1 MNNRFVKNNIGL
13 LIVTGL
19 CAVVALV
26 VLVFVIIYSIDM
38 YDNIQKLSELRGKI
52 SDINTK
58 RPVPVEENK
67 QPIRDD
73 IEVYRNASRKLHKL
87 FGHPLEPA
95 VARFFEV
102 LTLKKSMWIP
112 DGIDE
117 NDDVIRRLAELSGE
131 SQAEM
136 AGRPQF
142 PSLNNADFDKC
153 LDRISAEALA
163 KKIKEL
169 AGDEDKAKVTALVP
183 DVESLNE
190 EALAKKILGSAELN
204 KKLREI
210 VPDSD
215 PETLK
220 KLREISSKFTAAKF
234 IEVFTARVLNNNE
247 SDKNFADRR
256 TRFDDFRRD
265 QFENWSAARDAFIA
279 AAENRSAEGEAKVGP
294 CIVEKLD
301 AENADDVLL
310 AALGIPRRLNGD
322 SAYLKR
328 MIDNVYGQ
336 LVKEYQVQ
344 IVGRAQGLGI
354 TSIPDAANGDAV
366 QENDYKNINP
376 DDYSFVATHL
386 DIISYMLYRIGA
398 SGVVVWDVQIRLGGA
413 AAENSE
419 GFSGGKSFKDSA
431 EQRDGFEIYHYTVEI
446 SGTMAEIR
454 DAVKRLDDCYA
465 VRRVYLVRNIA
476 LYAENNIVDSVFT
489 GVRAEARQQSAL
501 QGSRS
506 SAVGGRRRRPRSGAI
521 ISDGDDSIG
530 GGNDDPAA
538 RLEEQK
544 RLEEEYRQRQLKL
557 DPDKRD
563 GYGEPITAGGA
574 KETFRAVIDV
584 EYVVKA
590 EK

>member
-38 YDNIQKLSELRGKI
+38 YDNIQKLGELRGKI
-52 SDINTK
+52 SAINTK

-73 IEVYRNASRKLHKL
+73 IEVYRSASGKLYKL
-87 FGHPLEPA
+87 FGRPLEPA
-95 VARFFEV
+95 VGRFFEV

-117 NDDVIRRLAELSGE
+117 NDEVIKRLSELSGE
-131 SQAEM
+131 SRSEM
-136 AGRPQF
+136 AGKPQF
-142 PSLNNADFDKC
+142 PSLHNADFDKC
-153 LDRISAEALA
+153 LDQISAEALA
-163 KKIKEL
+163 KRLKEL
-169 AGDEDKAKVTALVP
+169 SGDEEKAKVTALVP

-190 EALAKKILGSAELN
+190 EALAKKIVASAELSR
-204 KKLREI
+204 KLREI

-220 KLREISSKFTAAKF
+220 KLREISAKFTVEKF
-234 IEVFTARVLNNNE
+234 IEAFNSRVLNNNE
-247 SDKNFADRR
+247 NDKNFADRR

-279 AAENRSAEGEAKVGP
+279 AAENRQTKGAAKADP

-301 AENADDVLL
+301 ADNADEVLL

-322 SAYLKR
+322 AAYLKR
-328 MIDNVYGQ
+328 MVDNISGQ
-336 LVKEYQVQ
+336 LVKEYQIQ
-344 IVGRAQGLGI
+344 LVGQALGLGI
-354 TSIPDAANGDAV
+354 ASSPDNNNADSV
-366 QENDYKNINP
+366 QDNDFKSINP
-376 DDYSFVATHL
+376 DDYPYVANHL
-386 DIISYMLYRIGA
+386 DIISYMLYRVGA
-398 SGVVVWDVQIRLGGA
+398 AGVVIWDVQIRLRGA
-413 AAENSE
+413 SENSE
-419 GFSGGKSFKDSA
+419 GFSGGKSFKDSS
-431 EQRDGFEIYHYTVEI
+431 EQRDGFDIYHYTLEI

-454 DAVKRLDDCYA
+454 DAVKRLDNCYA
-465 VRRVYLVRNIA
+465 VRRVYLVKNIA
-476 LYAENNIVDSVFT
+476 LYAENNIVDSIFT
-489 GVRAEARQQSAL
+489 GVRADKRQQAAG
-501 QGSRS
+501 QG
-506 SAVGGRRRRPRSGAI
+506 AVTTGGRRRRPRSGAVAGDV
-521 ISDGDDSIG
+521 SDTGADDS
-530 GGNDDPAA
+530 AA

-544 RLEEEYRQRQLKL
+544 RLEEEYRQRQMRL

>member
-38 YDNIQKLSELRGKI
+38 YDNIQKLGELRGKI
-52 SDINTK
+52 SAINTK

-73 IEVYRNASRKLHKL
+73 IEVYRNASQKLHKL
-87 FGHPLEPA
+87 FGRPLAPA
-95 VARFFEV
+95 VDRFFEV

-117 NDDVIRRLAELSGE
+117 NDDVIKRLAELSGE
-131 SQAEM
+131 SHSEM
-136 AGRPQF
+136 AGKPQF
-142 PSLNNADFDKC
+142 PSLHNADFDRC
-153 LDRISAEALA
+153 LEQISAEVLA
-163 KKIKEL
+163 KRIKEL
-169 AGDEDKAKVTALVP
+169 SGDEDKAKVSGLIP
-183 DVESLNE
+183 DVESLGE
-190 EALAKKILGSAELN
+190 EALAKKIAGSAELN
-204 KKLREI
+204 GKLRDI
-210 VPDSD
+210 IPDTD

-220 KLREISSKFTAAKF
+220 KLRGIPAKFTAEKF
-234 IEVFTARVLNNNE
+234 VEAFNSRVLNNNE
-247 SDKNFADRR
+247 NDKNFADRR

-279 AAENRSAEGEAKVGP
+279 AAENRQQAEGAAKAGP
-294 CIVEKLD
+294 CVVEKLD

-328 MIDNVYGQ
+328 MVDNITGQ
-336 LVKEYQVQ
+336 LIKEYQVQ
-344 IVGRAQGLGI
+344 LVGQALGLGI
-354 TSIPDAANGDAV
+354 TSPPDGGSNEAMPD
-366 QENDYKNINP
+366 NDFKSINP
-376 DDYSFVATHL
+376 DDYPFVATHL
-386 DIISYMLYRIGA
+386 DIISYMLYRVGTA
-398 SGVVVWDVQIRLGGA
+398 GVVVWDVQIRLKGA
-413 AAENSE
+413 SENSE
-419 GFSGGKSFKDSA
+419 GFSGSKVFRDSF
-431 EQRDGFEIYHYTVEI
+431 EQRDGFDIYHYTLEI

-476 LYAENNIVDSVFT
+476 LYAENNIVDSIFT
-489 GVRAEARQQSAL
+489 GVRADKRQQPGQENRAATS
-501 QGSRS
+501 
-506 SAVGGRRRRPRSGAI
+506 GGRRRRPRSGIGAGGDG
-521 ISDGDDSIG
+521 SDGGI
-530 GGNDDPAA
+530 DDPAA
-538 RLEEQK
+538 RQEEQK
-544 RLEEEYRQRQLKL
+544 RLEEEYRQRQLRL

>member
-38 YDNIQKLSELRGKI
+38 YDNIQKLGVLRGKI

-73 IEVYRNASRKLHKL
+73 IEVYRSASKKLHKL
-87 FGHPLEPA
+87 FGRPLEPA
-95 VARFFEV
+95 VGRFFEV

-117 NDDVIRRLAELSGE
+117 NDEVIKRLFELSGE
-131 SQAEM
+131 SHSEM
-136 AGRPQF
+136 AGKPQF
-142 PSLNNADFDKC
+142 PSLHNADFDKC
-153 LDRISAEALA
+153 LDRISAEVLA
-163 KKIKEL
+163 RKLKEL
-169 AGDEDKAKVTALVP
+169 SGDDEKAKVAGLVP
-183 DVESLNE
+183 DVESLGE
-190 EALAKKILGSAELN
+190 EALAKKIVASEELN
-204 KKLREI
+204 KKLRTI

-220 KLREISSKFTAAKF
+220 KLREIPAKFTAGKF
-234 IEVFTARVLNNNE
+234 IEAFNSRVLNTNE
-247 SDKNFADRR
+247 NDKNFADRR

-279 AAENRSAEGEAKVGP
+279 AAENRQSAEGAAKTGP

-301 AENADDVLL
+301 AENADEVLL

-328 MIDNVYGQ
+328 MMDNVFGQ

-344 IVGRAQGLGI
+344 IVGQALGLGI
-354 TSIPDAANGDAV
+354 TSIPEGNSADSV
-366 QENDYKNINP
+366 QDNDLKSINP
-376 DDYSFVATHL
+376 DDYPFVATHL
-386 DIISYMLYRIGA
+386 DIISYMLYRVGA
-398 SGVVVWDVQIRLGGA
+398 AGVVIWNVQIRLRG

-419 GFSGGKSFKDSA
+419 GFSGGKVFKDSA
-431 EQRDGFEIYHYTVEI
+431 EQRDGFDIYHYTLEI

-465 VRRVYLVRNIA
+465 VRRVYLVKNIA
-476 LYAENNIVDSVFT
+476 LYAENNIVDSIFT
-489 GVRAEARQQSAL
+489 GVRAEKRQQANGQENRSA
-501 QGSRS
+501 S
-506 SAVGGRRRRPRSGAI
+506 SGGRRRRPRSDVGAAGDN
-521 ISDGDDSIG
+521 ISDGGADDS
-530 GGNDDPAA
+530 ATK
-538 RLEEQK
+538 LEEQK

-574 KETFRAVIDV
+574 KETFRVVIDV
-584 EYVVKA
+584 EYVVKT

>member
-1 MNNRFVKNNIGL
+1 MAQVNNRFVKNNIGL

-26 VLVFVIIYSIDM
+26 VLVFVIIFAIEM
-38 YDNIQKLSELRGKI
+38 KDNHDKLEELKGKI
-52 SDINTK
+52 NEINNK

-73 IEVYRNASRKLHKL
+73 IEVYKNASGKLYKL
-87 FGHPLEPA
+87 FGHPLAPA
-95 VARFFEV
+95 VDRFFEV

-117 NDDVIRRLAELSGE
+117 NDEVIRRLYVLAGE
-131 SQAEM
+131 SHSELT
-136 AGRPQF
+136 GKPQF
-142 PSLNNADFDKC
+142 PSLNNEAFDKC
-153 LDRISAEALA
+153 LDQIAAEALA

-169 AGDEDKAKVTALVP
+169 SGDDEKAKIVGIIPEV
-183 DVESLNE
+183 DSLSE
-190 EALAKKILGSAELN
+190 EALTKKIADSAELN
-204 KKLREI
+204 RKLREI

-220 KLREISSKFTAAKF
+220 KLRDIQSKFTAEKF
-234 IEVFTARVLNNNE
+234 IEIFNSRVLNNNE
-247 SDKNFADRR
+247 NDNNFADRR

-279 AAENRSAEGEAKVGP
+279 AAENRRNDGSAEKTGP

-301 AENADDVLL
+301 ADNADDVLL

-322 SAYLKR
+322 AAYLKR
-328 MIDNVYGQ
+328 MMDNVVGQ
-336 LVKEYQVQ
+336 LVKTYQVQ
-344 IVGRAQGLGI
+344 IVGQAQGLGI
-354 TSIPDAANGDAV
+354 VTLSDGTNNEAGGQGSDLKSIAT
-366 QENDYKNINP
+366 
-376 DDYSFVATHL
+376 DDYPAVATHL

-398 SGVVVWDVQIRLGGA
+398 SGVVVWDVQIRLGGGSSGGDDISA
-413 AAENSE
+413 
-419 GFSGGKSFKDSA
+419 GGKSFKNST
-431 EQRDGFEIYHYTVEI
+431 ESRDGFEIYHYTLEI

-454 DAVKRLDDCYA
+454 DAVKRLDDCYS
-465 VRRVYLVRNIA
+465 VRRVYLIRNIA
-476 LYAENNIVDSVFT
+476 LYAENNIVDSIFT
-489 GVRAEARQQSAL
+489 GVRAADRRQQETR
-501 QGSRS
+501 QDVGM
-506 SAVGGRRRRPRSGAI
+506 AVGRRRRPRSGIAN
-521 ISDGDDSIG
+521 SEEVGGGDDS
-530 GGNDDPAA
+530 AA
-538 RLEEQK
+538 KLEEQK